1 MMHVE
6 EGVLQAYLDA
16 EVTAGARAE
25 IDKHLQSCS
34 ACNAELHRLRSA
46 SVLFSHALKQA
57 DVAAPVLA
65 AQVQLAAAHKLERK
79 LPTTVPA
86 PQPRRALARAAMF
99 IVGLAA
105 VASAAVPGSPVRAW
119 ISTALTRA
127 GLLDDPQS
135 SAGPAL
141 TGEAPAVE
149 RGTPEPTVFF
159 IEPVDGRVRVVLTNV
174 KPAATV
180 TVQPTDASRVEVEVT
195 GAAAKAHFESTSG
208 RLAITGVEG
217 GTVVV
222 KVPRSLPNATVE
234 QDGQTI
240 YKGGR

>member
-34 ACNAELHRLRSA
+34 TCSAELHRMRSA
-46 SVLFSHALKQA
+46 SLLFSSAIKQS
-57 DVAAPVLA
+57 DVVAPVLV
-65 AQVQLAAAHKLERK
+65 AQVQFAAARKLEHKL
-79 LPTTVPA
+79 TAPA
-86 PQPRRALARAAMF
+86 ATPRRAFARAAMF

-105 VASAAVPGSPVRAW
+105 IASAAVPGSPVRAW

-127 GLLDDPQS
+127 GLIDAPQR
-135 SAGPAL
+135 SAGRAVTDESPS
-141 TGEAPAVE
+141 VE
-149 RGTPEPTVFF
+149 RGTPQPTVFF
-159 IEPVDGRVRVVLTNV
+159 IEPVAGRVNVVLTSV

-180 TVQPTDASRVEVEVT
+180 TVQPSDAARVEVEVS
-195 GAAAKAHFESTSG
+195 GAAARAHFESTSG
-208 RLAITGVEG
+208 RLTITGVEG

-222 KVPRSLPNATVE
+222 KVPRSLPNATVD
-234 QDGQTI
+234 QDGKTI
-240 YKGGR
+240 YKTGR